1 MFVRFFKQ
9 FLLLLLLAHCPF
21 VARWSN
27 FVVDATIVVVA
38 TNVTYQDRI
47 AAFGPRL
54 TDEGLF
60 GYLVSVETVEANN
73 QKGCSKLKKKAPT
86 EDWIALVERGQCTFI
101 EKVRNMQASGA
112 IAVVVGDNEKN
123 GLITMYATGDTSD
136 VKIPSVFIAQTEYR
150 DLRSLSL
157 IVERPVE
164 VQLVKDSLLQW
175 PLLDVIV
182 VVILSPTVMMI
193 FIYVLWRIRQR
204 QRRKQDIAPQQVV
217 GNLATKIF
225 FESKRQGNE
234 PQECAIRLEDYA
246 DEDEL
251 RILPCKHEFHITC
264 IDSWLTTRKKFCP
277 ICKRDIC
284 APTEETPLLS
294 NHEPTP

>member
-1 MFVRFFKQ
+1 MLVRLFKR
-9 FLLLLLLAHCPF
+9 FLLLLLLTHCLL
-21 VARWSN
+21 VARWGD
-27 FVVDATIVVVA
+27 FVVDATIVVVS

-60 GYLVSVETVEANN
+60 GYLVSVEEIESDN
-73 QKGCSKLKKKAPT
+73 QKGCDKLKKEVHTKS
-86 EDWIALVERGQCTFI
+86 WIALVERGQCTFI

-136 VKIPSVFIAQTEYR
+136 VKIPSVFVAQTEYR
-150 DLRSLSL
+150 ALRS
-157 IVERPVE
+157 IVDKRVGKHVE
-164 VQLVKDSLLQW
+164 LQLVKDNLLQ
-175 PLLDVIV
+175 PLLDVII

-193 FIYVLWRIRQR
+193 FIYVCWRIRQR

-217 GNLATKIF
+217 GSLATKIF
-225 FESKRQGNE
+225 FESKRQENE
-234 PQECAIRLEDYA
+234 QQECAICLEDYV

-251 RILPCKHEFHITC
+251 RILPCKHEFHIIC

-284 APTEETPLLS
+284 LPTEETPLLS
-294 NHEPTP
+294 NQEPTP

>member
-1 MFVRFFKQ
+1 
-9 FLLLLLLAHCPF
+9 
-21 VARWSN
+21 
-27 FVVDATIVVVA
+27 
-38 TNVTYQDRI
+38 
-47 AAFGPRL
+47 
-54 TDEGLF
+54 
-60 GYLVSVETVEANN
+60 
-73 QKGCSKLKKKAPT
+73 
-86 EDWIALVERGQCTFI
+86 
-101 EKVRNMQASGA
+101 MQASGA

-150 DLRSLSL
+150 ALKS
-157 IVERPVE
+157 IVEKQVKE
-164 VQLVKDSLLQW
+164 VKVQLVKDNLLQW
-175 PLLDVIV
+175 PLLDVII

-217 GNLATKIF
+217 GSLATKIF
-225 FESKRQGNE
+225 FESKRQENE
-234 PQECAIRLEDYA
+234 PQECAICLEDYA

-251 RILPCKHEFHITC
+251 RILPCKHEFHIIC

-284 APTEETPLLS
+284 LPTEETPLLS
-294 NHEPTP
+294 NNEPTP

>member
-1 MFVRFFKQ
+1 
-9 FLLLLLLAHCPF
+9 LTHCPF
-21 VARWSN
+21 VARWGN
-27 FVVDATIVVVA
+27 FAVDATIVVVA

-60 GYLVSVETVEANN
+60 GYIVSVEMIEDDN
-73 QKGCSKLKKKAPT
+73 QKGCSKLKREVSTKN
-86 EDWIALVERGQCTFI
+86 WIALVERGQCTFI

-150 DLRSLSL
+150 ALKS
-157 IVERPVE
+157 IVEKQVKE
-164 VQLVKDSLLQW
+164 VKVQLVKDNLLQW
-175 PLLDVIV
+175 PLLDVII

-217 GNLATKIF
+217 GSLATKIF
-225 FESKRQGNE
+225 FESKRQENE
-234 PQECAIRLEDYA
+234 PQECAICLEDYV

-251 RILPCKHEFHITC
+251 RILPCKHEFHIIC

-284 APTEETPLLS
+284 LPTEETPLLS
-294 NHEPTP
+294 NNEPTP

>member
-1 MFVRFFKQ
+1 
-9 FLLLLLLAHCPF
+9 LTHCPF
-21 VARWSN
+21 IARWGN
-27 FVVDATIVVVA
+27 FAVDATIVVVA

-60 GYLVSVETVEANN
+60 GYIVSVEMIEDDN
-73 QKGCSKLKKKAPT
+73 QKGCSKLKREVSTKN
-86 EDWIALVERGQCTFI
+86 WIALVERGQCTFI
-101 EKVRNMQASGA
+101 EKVRNMQTSGA

-150 DLRSLSL
+150 ALRS
-157 IVERPVE
+157 IVEKQAKEVK
-164 VQLVKDSLLQW
+164 VQLVKDNLLQ
-175 PLLDVIV
+175 PLLDVII

-217 GNLATKIF
+217 GSLATKIF
-225 FESKRQGNE
+225 FESKRQENE
-234 PQECAIRLEDYA
+234 PQECAICLEDYV

-251 RILPCKHEFHITC
+251 RILPCKHEFHIIC

-284 APTEETPLLS
+284 LPTEETPLLS
-294 NHEPTP
+294 NNEPTP